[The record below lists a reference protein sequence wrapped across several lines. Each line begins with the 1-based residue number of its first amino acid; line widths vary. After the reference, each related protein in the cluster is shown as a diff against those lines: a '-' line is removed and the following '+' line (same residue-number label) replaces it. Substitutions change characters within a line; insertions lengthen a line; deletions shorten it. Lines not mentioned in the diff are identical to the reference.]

1 MSQIINTEQ
10 QGHYR
15 YNPIGL
21 NQKGAARIFPYTGE
35 DGALLYVLTKLRED
49 ALKQGKLSEPW
60 SLLLKQFDQAIAS
73 IDKTWLDLST
83 LLVDWEVFQSGWFN
97 LYLPPN
103 EQFNP
108 SYVRERREMGQR
120 LSAAKKAAEST
131 TGIEQQRA
139 LFYQSL
145 ESSAKANKY
154 QFPYIPTRPVASVIH
169 KRDGGLSDR
178 EFVRQR
184 LAGQNPMVLRRVQPT
199 DQALL
204 QSWTIHSSTVNLI
217 QSAGENRLFV
227 ADYPLFKDLKV
238 TELQSGKYLGN
249 PVAVFHRSEGGLEPI
264 LIELEKGRVVT
275 PTQIGGGA
283 DDWTRAKLYVQS
295 ADATHHEL
303 FSHLSYTHLA
313 MEVLAIATPRQ
324 LPSNHPFYQL
334 LSPHL
339 QFLLAINQRG
349 NQILLQEGSAIS
361 SLMAPV
367 REVSLGLM
375 NKAYRERIFW
385 DYALPNDIERRGIE
399 TKFLPEYPYR
409 DDALLLWEAIA
420 KYTSSYLQRHYLDDK
435 AVLKDPYLQAWANE
449 LSTPLNT
456 RPKSEFPQLPT
467 WCPPEWAITSGLQ
480 PQELPPHPRIPG
492 FTKITSLQQLIDI
505 ATIIIFTCG
514 PQHAAV
520 NFSQFDYFGYVP
532 NAPFALYSRPDTPVS
547 LPELLPPAE
556 KELKQ
561 MELTF
566 ALSGISWG
574 KLGSSELIQFANRG
588 DRQILSQFQSE
599 LVEIETKIKIRN
611 QKRLV
616 NTGVDYPYL
625 LPSRIPNS
633 INI

>member
-1 MSQIINTEQ
+1 
-10 QGHYR
+10 
-15 YNPIGL
+15 
-21 NQKGAARIFPYTGE
+21 
-35 DGALLYVLTKLRED
+35 
-49 ALKQGKLSEPW
+49 
-60 SLLLKQFDQAIAS
+60 
-73 IDKTWLDLST
+73 
-83 LLVDWEVFQSGWFN
+83 
-97 LYLPPN
+97 
-103 EQFNP
+103 
-108 SYVRERREMGQR
+108 
-120 LSAAKKAAEST
+120 
-131 TGIEQQRA
+131 
-139 LFYQSL
+139 
-145 ESSAKANKY
+145 
-154 QFPYIPTRPVASVIH
+154 
-169 KRDGGLSDR
+169 
-178 EFVRQR
+178 
-184 LAGQNPMVLRRVQPT
+184 
-199 DQALL
+199 
-204 QSWTIHSSTVNLI
+204 
-217 QSAGENRLFV
+217 
-227 ADYPLFKDLKV
+227 
-238 TELQSGKYLGN
+238 
-249 PVAVFHRSEGGLEPI
+249 
-264 LIELEKGRVVT
+264 
-275 PTQIGGGA
+275 
-283 DDWTRAKLYVQS
+283 
-295 ADATHHEL
+295 
-303 FSHLSYTHLA
+303 

-324 LPSNHPFYQL
+324 LPSSHPFYQL
-334 LSPHL
+334 LNPHL

-385 DYALPNDIERRGIE
+385 DYALPNDIEHRGIE
-399 TKFLPEYPYR
+399 TKFIPEYPYR

-420 KYTSSYLQRHYLDDK
+420 KYASSYLQGYYPDDK
-435 AVLKDPYLQAWANE
+435 TVLKDTYLQAWADE

-456 RPKSEFPQLPT
+456 RPKSEFPQLPA
-467 WCPPEWAITSGLQ
+467 WCPNEWAIASGLQ

-532 NAPFALYSRPDTPVS
+532 NAPFALYSRPDTPVN

-574 KLGSSELIQFANRG
+574 KLGSSELIQFHNRG

-599 LVEIETKIKIRN
+599 LVEIETKIKLRN